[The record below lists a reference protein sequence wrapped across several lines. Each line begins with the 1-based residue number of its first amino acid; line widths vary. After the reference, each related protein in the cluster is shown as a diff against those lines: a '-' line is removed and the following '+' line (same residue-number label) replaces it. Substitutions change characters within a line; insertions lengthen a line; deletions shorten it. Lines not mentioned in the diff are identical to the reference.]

1 MKVEVPKRQMRAL
14 ARASDEE
21 QAAIVGA
28 MTPADM
34 LSWDADFESWAHKA
48 QLPPRQ
54 EGWRTWLMM
63 AGRGFGKTRAGA
75 EWIEK
80 LARSRPN
87 VRIAL
92 VGASIDEARRIMVE
106 GVSGVL
112 SVARRNNSKVKWEPS
127 IGRLTWSNGS
137 EAQLL
142 SGDSPDGLRGP
153 EHDFA
158 WGAAATRRR
167 RCRRGRGAAARR
179 PACVAIERPML
190 CCRQQPGRGLVAT
203 CRQACGVQRGRLAL
217 RRTGRWHVAP
227 GEDQRNARYLR
238 LGRVGS
244 RYDTRLTPVHRRSA
258 SYRTSVYRDRRSS
271 GRGHHRCRGTTF
283 VAADTLRA
291 APARTDCHIMKSLS
305 LQ

>member
-1 MKVEVPKRQMRAL
+1 MKVEVPKRQMRTL

-21 QAAIVGA
+21 QAAIVGS

-137 EAQLL
+137 EAQLF

-158 WGAAATRRR
+158 WALQLLDAVVAGAVEEPPRDEPPASPLSGQCYLVGSSPVGDWSQHAGKLAVFSEAGWRFVAPVAGMSLLVKTSETLATYGSAGWEVGTIRASRLLVEGEQVVGPRSAAISDPAGGSTVD
-167 RCRRGRGAAARR
+167 AEARFT
-179 PACVAIERPML
+179 L
-190 CCRQQPGRGLVAT
+190 QQVLS
-203 CRQACGVQRGRLAL
+203 AL
-217 RRTGRWHVAP
+217 RQHGLIA
-227 GEDQRNARYLR
+227 
-238 LGRVGS
+238 
-244 RYDTRLTPVHRRSA
+244 
-258 SYRTSVYRDRRSS
+258 TS
-271 GRGHHRCRGTTF
+271 
-283 VAADTLRA
+283 
-291 APARTDCHIMKSLS
+291 
-305 LQ
+305 